1 MRILL
6 SLRGLYENLQ
16 SLRGCMR
23 ILLSLRGLYENVT
36 KFEGVV

>member
-1 MRILL
+1 M
-6 SLRGLYENLQ
+6 LQ

-23 ILLSLRGLYENVT
+23 ILLSLRGLYENITKFDENIT